1 MDLDALG
8 KWLGWGLMAGY
19 LALTAVE
26 VPRFFT
32 TALGPASQPSA
43 DIEAPVSRPSKG
55 LASRR
60 RLLGEVLM
68 AFVLSRL
75 LVVLV
80 CAVGYRARQ
89 GSLAGFFGAL
99 WENLFPWDA
108 RHYLDI
114 IENGYVAEGEARLF
128 IVFFPFYPMVCRC
141 LTLMT
146 GISATA
152 AALIVSNAALVGCG
166 AAMYRLAEADGGSQ
180 MGRRALLLLM
190 FCPMTYFFSISY
202 SESTFLLVTLLAVLF
217 ARRRRFGLAVLCG
230 AMASGA
236 RLLGMATAIPIFWEL
251 LRDCR
256 DRRAESEGPVTA
268 GEYARWI
275 GVSVLRVLPVSLG
288 FLGYLSLNW
297 HLFGNAT
304 QFMVFQREHWY
315 QEFGHLGNTFQ
326 YCLYN
331 SVFYD
336 DHLYQLGVWRPQLLL
351 LVGVPLLVLWRR
363 EAAPPGHWKG
373 QRPGDV
379 AYTLVYHYVS
389 FAPTWLLSGPRYA
402 SCNYALYPMLAGIPK
417 RRRGFA
423 ILLALECA
431 LLAYMTWIGLWLG
444 KVY

>member
-1 MDLDALG
+1 MDLDTIG
-8 KWLGWGLMAGY
+8 RWLGWVVMACY
-19 LALTAVE
+19 VVLTATE
-26 VPRFFT
+26 VPRYFIS
-32 TALGPASQPSA
+32 ALKPAPRPA
-43 DIEAPVSRPSKG
+43 AAIDAPVSRSPEG

-60 RLLGEVLM
+60 RLMGEVLV
-68 AFVLSRL
+68 AFALSRL

-80 CAVGYRARQ
+80 CAVGYWITEKHL
-89 GSLAGFFGAL
+89 SGFFGAL

-114 IENGYVAEGEARLF
+114 IDNGYVAEGEARLF
-128 IVFFPFYPMVCRC
+128 IVFFPFYPMLARC

-146 GISATA
+146 GISSTA
-152 AALIVSNAALVGCG
+152 AGLIVSNAALVGCG
-166 AAMYRLAEADGGSQ
+166 AAMYRLAEIDGGPTL
-180 MGRRALLLLM
+180 GRRAMLLLM
-190 FCPMTYFFSISY
+190 FCPMTYFFSITY
-202 SESTFLLVTLLAVLF
+202 SESAFLLVTLLAVLF
-217 ARRRRFGLAVLCG
+217 ARRRRFGLAVLFG
-230 AMASGA
+230 ALASGA

-256 DRRAESEGPVTA
+256 EKRGDEETPVA
-268 GEYARWI
+268 PGEYARWI
-275 GVSVLRVLPVSLG
+275 IVSVLKVLPVSLG

-331 SVFYD
+331 SVLYD
-336 DHLYQLGVWRPQLLL
+336 DHFYQMGVWRPQLLL
-351 LVGVPLLVLWRR
+351 LVAVPLLVLWRR
-363 EAAPPGHWKG
+363 KR

-402 SCNYALYPMLAGIPK
+402 ACNYALYPMLADIPK
-417 RRRGFA
+417 RRRGFV
-423 ILLALECA
+423 ILLVAECA

>member
-8 KWLGWGLMAGY
+8 KWLGWLLMAGY
-19 LALTAVE
+19 IALTAME
-26 VPRFFT
+26 LPRFFT
-32 TALGPASQPSA
+32 SALGPAT
-43 DIEAPVSRPSKG
+43 EAIPTVQAP
-55 LASRR
+55 ASRR
-60 RLLGEVLM
+60 RLLGEVLA
-68 AFVLSRL
+68 AFLISRL
-75 LVVLV
+75 LVALV
-80 CAVGYRARQ
+80 CAVGFWIQ
-89 GSLAGFFGAL
+89 QKTLSGFFDAL
-99 WENLFPWDA
+99 WNNLFPWDA
-108 RHYLDI
+108 WHYIDI
-114 IENGYVAEGEARLF
+114 IENGYVASGEAQLF

-146 GISATA
+146 GIPATTA
-152 AALIVSNAALVGCG
+152 ALLVSNAALVGCG
-166 AAMYRLAEADGGSQ
+166 AVMYRLAEMDGGPIL
-180 MGRRALLLLM
+180 GRRAMLLLM
-190 FCPMTYFFSISY
+190 FCPMAYFFSISY
-202 SESTFLLVTLLAVLF
+202 SESSFLLVTLLAVWF
-217 ARRRRFGLAVLCG
+217 ARRRRFGLAVLFG
-230 AMASGA
+230 ALASGA
-236 RLLGMATAIPIFWEL
+236 RLLGMTTAIPIFWEL

-256 DRRAESEGPVTA
+256 ERHGEAAVTP

-275 GVSVLRVLPVSLG
+275 AVSVLKVLPVSLG

-304 QFMVFQREHWY
+304 QFMVFQREHWF
-315 QEFGHLGNTFQ
+315 QEFGHLGRTFQ

-336 DHLYQLGVWRPQLLL
+336 DHLYQLGVWRPQVLLL
-351 LVGVPLLVLWRR
+351 IAVSLLVLWRR
-363 EAAPPGHWKG
+363 KR

-402 SCNYALYPMLAGIPK
+402 ACNYALYPMLAGIPK

-423 ILLALECA
+423 VMLALECV

>member
-1 MDLDALG
+1 MDLDHIG
-8 KWLGWGLMAGY
+8 RWLGWALMAGY
-19 LALTAVE
+19 VVLTAIE
-26 VPRFFT
+26 VPRFFIS
-32 TALGPASQPSA
+32 ALKPASGPVPA
-43 DIEAPVSRPSKG
+43 IDAPVFRRPEG
-55 LASRR
+55 RASRL
-60 RLLGEVLM
+60 RLMGEVLI
-68 AFVLSRL
+68 AFALSRL

-80 CAVGYRARQ
+80 CAVGYWITQ
-89 GSLAGFFGAL
+89 KSLSGFFGQL

-114 IENGYVAEGEARLF
+114 IDNGYVSEGEARLF
-128 IVFFPFYPMVCRC
+128 IVFFPFYPMLGRC

-146 GISATA
+146 GISSTA
-152 AALIVSNAALVGCG
+152 AGLIVSNAALVGCG
-166 AAMYRLAEADGGSQ
+166 TAMYRLAELDGGQ
-180 MGRRALLLLM
+180 ALGRRAMLLLM
-190 FCPMTYFFSISY
+190 FCPMTYFFSITY
-202 SESTFLLVTLLAVLF
+202 SESAFLLVTLLAVLF
-217 ARRRRFGLAVLCG
+217 ARRRRFFLAVLFG
-230 AMASGA
+230 ALASGA

-256 DRRAESEGPVTA
+256 EKRGDTETPVA
-268 GEYARWI
+268 PGEYARWI
-275 GVSVLRVLPVSLG
+275 IVSVLKVLPVSLG

-304 QFMVFQREHWY
+304 QFMVFQREHWF

-331 SVFYD
+331 SVIYD
-336 DHLYQLGVWRPQLLL
+336 DHLYQLGVWRPQVLL
-351 LVGVPLLVLWRR
+351 LVAVPLLVLWRR
-363 EAAPPGHWKG
+363 GASPSGGRKR

-402 SCNYALYPMLAGIPK
+402 ACNYALYPMLADIPK

-423 ILLALECA
+423 VMLAVECA

>member
-1 MDLDALG
+1 MDLNALG
-8 KWLGWGLMAGY
+8 KWLGWLLMAGY
-19 LALTAVE
+19 LALTVTE
-26 VPRFFT
+26 LPRFFT
-32 TALGPASQPSA
+32 SALGPVPEGTPAA
-43 DIEAPVSRPSKG
+43 EAPVSR
-55 LASRR
+55 R
-60 RLLGEVLM
+60 RLFCEVLA
-68 AFVLSRL
+68 AFVASRL
-75 LVVLV
+75 LVALV
-80 CAVGYRARQ
+80 CAVGFWIREKTL
-89 GSLAGFFGAL
+89 SGFFGAL

-108 RHYLDI
+108 YHYIDI
-114 IENGYVAEGEARLF
+114 IQNGYVATDEARLF

-152 AALIVSNAALVGCG
+152 AALVVSNAALAGCG
-166 AAMYRLAEADGGSQ
+166 AAMYRLCEMDGGQ
-180 MGRRALLLLM
+180 VRGRRAMLLLM
-190 FCPMTYFFSISY
+190 FNPMTYFYSISY

-217 ARRRRFGLAVLCG
+217 ARRRKFFPAVLCG
-230 AMASGA
+230 ALASGA

-256 DRRAESEGPVTA
+256 ERHGAAPASGRD
-268 GEYARWI
+268 YARWI
-275 GVSVLRVLPVSLG
+275 AVSVLKVLPVSLG

-304 QFMVFQREHWY
+304 QFMVFQREHWF

-336 DHLYQLGVWRPQLLL
+336 DHQYQLGVWRPQALL
-351 LVGVPLLVLWRR
+351 LVAIPLLVLWRR
-363 EAAPPGHWKG
+363 EASPLEHRK
-373 QRPGDV
+373 RTHPGDV

-402 SCNYALYPMLAGIPK
+402 SCNYALYPMLADIPK

-423 ILLALECA
+423 VMMALECA
-431 LLAYMTWIGLWLG
+431 LLGYMTWIGLWLG

>member
-1 MDLDALG
+1 MDLDTIG
-8 KWLGWGLMAGY
+8 RWLGWVVMAGY
-19 LALTAVE
+19 VVLTATE
-26 VPRFFT
+26 VPRYFIS
-32 TALGPASQPSA
+32 ALKPAPAIDAPASRRL
-43 DIEAPVSRPSKG
+43 EG

-60 RLLGEVLM
+60 RLMGEVLV
-68 AFVLSRL
+68 AFALSRL

-80 CAVGYRARQ
+80 CAVGYWITEK
-89 GSLAGFFGAL
+89 SLSGFLPAL

-114 IENGYVAEGEARLF
+114 IDSGYVAEGEARLF
-128 IVFFPFYPMVCRC
+128 IVFFPFYPMLGRC

-146 GISATA
+146 GISSTA
-152 AALIVSNAALVGCG
+152 AGLIVSNAALVGCG
-166 AAMYRLAEADGGSQ
+166 AAMYRLAEIDGGPTL
-180 MGRRALLLLM
+180 GRRAMLLLM
-190 FCPMTYFFSISY
+190 FCPMTYFFSITY
-202 SESTFLLVTLLAVLF
+202 SESAFLLVTLLAVLF
-217 ARRRRFGLAVLCG
+217 ARRRRFFLAVLFG
-230 AMASGA
+230 ALASGA

-256 DRRAESEGPVTA
+256 EKRGDTETPVTP

-275 GVSVLRVLPVSLG
+275 LVSVLKVLPVSLG

-331 SVFYD
+331 SVIYD
-336 DHLYQLGVWRPQLLL
+336 DPFYQLGVWRPQLLL
-351 LVGVPLLVLWRR
+351 LVAVPLLVLLRR
-363 EAAPPGHWKG
+363 KRA
-373 QRPGDV
+373 RPGDV

-402 SCNYALYPMLAGIPK
+402 ACNYALYPMLADIPK

-423 ILLALECA
+423 VMLAAECA

>member
-1 MDLDALG
+1 MDLDVLG
-8 KWLGWGLMAGY
+8 KWLGWLLMAGY
-19 LALTAVE
+19 VALTVTE
-26 VPRFFT
+26 IPRFFT
-32 TALGPASQPSA
+32 TALGPAAKAAP
-43 DIEAPVSRPSKG
+43 IGEAP
-55 LASRR
+55 ASRR
-60 RLLGEVLM
+60 RLLLEVLA

-80 CAVGYRARQ
+80 CAVGVAIQ
-89 GSLAGFFGAL
+89 EKGLSGFWGRL

-108 RHYLDI
+108 NHYIDI
-114 IENGYVAEGEARLF
+114 IDNGYVSTGEPRLF

-166 AAMYRLAEADGGSQ
+166 AVMYRLAEIDGGRTL
-180 MGRRALLLLM
+180 GRRAMLLLM

-202 SESTFLLVTLLAVLF
+202 SESAFLLATLLAVLF
-217 ARRRRFGLAVLCG
+217 ARRRRFGLAVLFG
-230 AMASGA
+230 ALASGA

-256 DRRAESEGPVTA
+256 DQRGDSGAPVTP

-275 GVSVLRVLPVSLG
+275 GLSILKVLPVSLG

-304 QFMVFQREHWY
+304 QFMEFQREHWF
-315 QEFGHLGNTFQ
+315 QEFGHLGNTLQ

-331 SVFYD
+331 AVIYD
-336 DHLYQLGVWRPQLLL
+336 DHLYQLGVWRPQVLL
-351 LVGVPLLVLWRR
+351 LVAVPLLVLWRR
-363 EAAPPGHWKG
+363 KR
-373 QRPGDV
+373 QRPGNV

-402 SCNYALYPMLAGIPK
+402 ACNYALYPMLAGIPK
-417 RRRGFA
+417 RRWGFA
-423 ILLALECA
+423 LMLALECA
-431 LLAYMTWIGLWLG
+431 LLAYMTWIGLWMG

>member
-1 MDLDALG
+1 MDLDTIG
-8 KWLGWGLMAGY
+8 RWLGWVVMAGY
-19 LALTAVE
+19 VVLTATE
-26 VPRFFT
+26 VPRYFIS
-32 TALGPASQPSA
+32 ALKPAPA
-43 DIEAPVSRPSKG
+43 IDAPVSRRPEG

-60 RLLGEVLM
+60 RLMGEVLV
-68 AFVLSRL
+68 AFALSRL

-80 CAVGYRARQ
+80 CAVGYWITEK
-89 GSLAGFFGAL
+89 SLSGFLPAL

-114 IENGYVAEGEARLF
+114 IDSGYVAEGEARLF
-128 IVFFPFYPMVCRC
+128 IVFFPFYPMLGRC

-146 GISATA
+146 GISSTA
-152 AALIVSNAALVGCG
+152 AGLIVSNAALVGCG
-166 AAMYRLAEADGGSQ
+166 AAMYRLAEIDGGPTL
-180 MGRRALLLLM
+180 GRRAMLLLM
-190 FCPMTYFFSISY
+190 FCPMTYFFSITY
-202 SESTFLLVTLLAVLF
+202 SESAFLLVTLLAVLF
-217 ARRRRFGLAVLCG
+217 ARRRRFFLAVLFG
-230 AMASGA
+230 ALASGA

-256 DRRAESEGPVTA
+256 EKRGDTETPVTP

-275 GVSVLRVLPVSLG
+275 LVSVLKVLPVSLG

-331 SVFYD
+331 SVIYD
-336 DHLYQLGVWRPQLLL
+336 DPFYQLGVWRPQLLL
-351 LVGVPLLVLWRR
+351 LVAVPLLVLLRR
-363 EAAPPGHWKG
+363 KRA
-373 QRPGDV
+373 RSGDV

-402 SCNYALYPMLAGIPK
+402 ACNYALYPMLADIPK

-423 ILLALECA
+423 VMLVAECA

>member
-8 KWLGWGLMAGY
+8 RWLGWLLMAGY
-19 LALTAVE
+19 AALTLTE
-26 VPRFFT
+26 LPRYFKS
-32 TALGPASQPSA
+32 ALGPIAEATPVAQ
-43 DIEAPVSRPSKG
+43 APVTW
-55 LASRR
+55 R
-60 RLLGEVLM
+60 RLLCELLI
-68 AFVLSRL
+68 AFIASRL

-80 CAVGYRARQ
+80 CATGCWIQ
-89 GSLAGFFGAL
+89 TKDLSGFFGAL

-108 RHYLDI
+108 HHYLDI
-114 IENGYVAEGEARLF
+114 IDNGYVATGEARLF

-152 AALIVSNAALVGCG
+152 AALIVSNAALLGGG
-166 AAMYRLAEADGGSQ
+166 AVMYRLAEIDGGATQ
-180 MGRRALLLLM
+180 GRRAMLLLM
-190 FCPMTYFFSISY
+190 FCPMTYFFSIAY
-202 SESTFLLVTLLAVLF
+202 SESTFLLVTLLAVYF
-217 ARRRRFGLAVLCG
+217 SRKRRFGLAVLFG
-230 AMASGA
+230 ALASGA

-251 LRDCR
+251 LRSQREQYD
-256 DRRAESEGPVTA
+256 DGKGPVTG

-275 GVSVLRVLPVSLG
+275 ALSLLKVLPVSLG

-331 SVFYD
+331 SVDYD
-336 DHLYQLGVWRPQLLL
+336 DFLYQLGVWRPQVLL
-351 LVGVPLLVLWRR
+351 LVAVPLLVWWRR
-363 EAAPPGHWKG
+363 KRA
-373 QRPGDV
+373 RPGDV
-379 AYTLVYHYVS
+379 AYALVYHYVS
-389 FAPTWLLSGPRYA
+389 FAPTWLLSGPRYT

-417 RRRGFA
+417 RRWGFA
-423 ILLALECA
+423 VMLALECA
-431 LLAYMTWIGLWLG
+431 ALAYMTWIGLWLG

>member
-8 KWLGWGLMAGY
+8 KWLGWLLMAGY
-19 LALTAVE
+19 IALTAME
-26 VPRFFT
+26 LPRFFT
-32 TALGPASQPSA
+32 SALGPAT
-43 DIEAPVSRPSKG
+43 EAIPTVQAP
-55 LASRR
+55 ASRR
-60 RLLGEVLM
+60 RLLGEVLA
-68 AFVLSRL
+68 AFLISRL
-75 LVVLV
+75 LVALV
-80 CAVGYRARQ
+80 CAVGFWIQ
-89 GSLAGFFGAL
+89 QKTLSGFFDAL
-99 WENLFPWDA
+99 WNNLFPWDA
-108 RHYLDI
+108 WHYIDI
-114 IENGYVAEGEARLF
+114 IENGYVASGEAQLF

-146 GISATA
+146 GIPATTA
-152 AALIVSNAALVGCG
+152 ALLVSNAALVGCG
-166 AAMYRLAEADGGSQ
+166 AVMYRLAEMDGGPIL
-180 MGRRALLLLM
+180 GRRAMLLLM

-202 SESTFLLVTLLAVLF
+202 SESSFLLVTLLAVWF
-217 ARRRRFGLAVLCG
+217 ARRRRFGLAVLFG
-230 AMASGA
+230 ALASGA
-236 RLLGMATAIPIFWEL
+236 RLLGMTTAIPIFWEL

-256 DRRAESEGPVTA
+256 ERHGEAAVTP

-275 GVSVLRVLPVSLG
+275 AVSVLKVLPVSLG

-304 QFMVFQREHWY
+304 QFMVFQREHWF
-315 QEFGHLGNTFQ
+315 QEFGHLGRTFQ

-336 DHLYQLGVWRPQLLL
+336 DHLYQLGVWRPQVLLL
-351 LVGVPLLVLWRR
+351 IAVPLLVLWRR
-363 EAAPPGHWKG
+363 KR

-402 SCNYALYPMLAGIPK
+402 ACNYALYPMLAGIPK

-423 ILLALECA
+423 VMLALECV

>member
-8 KWLGWGLMAGY
+8 RWLGWLLMAGY
-19 LALTAVE
+19 AALTLTE
-26 VPRFFT
+26 LPRYFKS
-32 TALGPASQPSA
+32 ALGPIAETMPVAQ
-43 DIEAPVSRPSKG
+43 APVSW
-55 LASRR
+55 R
-60 RLLGEVLM
+60 RLLCEVLA
-68 AFVLSRL
+68 AFVASRL

-80 CAVGYRARQ
+80 CATGCWIQ
-89 GSLAGFFGAL
+89 TKDLSGFFGAL

-108 RHYLDI
+108 FHYLNI
-114 IENGYVAEGEARLF
+114 IDKGYVATGEAQLF

-152 AALIVSNAALVGCG
+152 AALIVSNAALIGCG
-166 AAMYRLAEADGGSQ
+166 AAMYRLAEGDGGATL
-180 MGRRALLLLM
+180 GRRAMLMLM
-190 FCPMTYFFSISY
+190 FCPMTYFYSISY
-202 SESTFLLVTLLAVLF
+202 SESAFLLVTLLAVYCS
-217 ARRRRFGLAVLCG
+217 RKRRFGLAVLFG
-230 AMASGA
+230 ALASGA

-251 LRDCR
+251 LRDQR
-256 DRRAESEGPVTA
+256 ERYDAAKGPVT
-268 GEYARWI
+268 GGVYARWI
-275 GVSVLRVLPVSLG
+275 GVSLLKVLPVSLG

-331 SVFYD
+331 SVIYD
-336 DHLYQLGVWRPQLLL
+336 DYLYQLGVWRPQVLL
-351 LVGVPLLVLWRR
+351 LVAVPLLVWWRR
-363 EAAPPGHWKG
+363 KRT
-373 QRPGDV
+373 RPGDV

-417 RRRGFA
+417 RRRGF
-423 ILLALECA
+423 ILMLALECA
-431 LLAYMTWIGLWLG
+431 ALAYMTWIGLWMG

>member
-1 MDLDALG
+1 MDLDTIG
-8 KWLGWGLMAGY
+8 RWLGWVVMAGY
-19 LALTAVE
+19 VVLTATE
-26 VPRFFT
+26 VPRYFIS
-32 TALGPASQPSA
+32 ALKPAAEPVPA
-43 DIEAPVSRPSKG
+43 IDAPVSRRPEG

-60 RLLGEVLM
+60 RLMGEVLI
-68 AFVLSRL
+68 AFALSRL

-80 CAVGYRARQ
+80 CAVGYWITEK
-89 GSLAGFFGAL
+89 SLSGFFGAL

-114 IENGYVAEGEARLF
+114 IDSGYVAEGEARLF
-128 IVFFPFYPMVCRC
+128 IVFFPFYPMLGRC

-146 GISATA
+146 GVSSTA
-152 AALIVSNAALVGCG
+152 AGLIVANAALVGCG
-166 AAMYRLAEADGGSQ
+166 AAMYRLAEIDGGPTL
-180 MGRRALLLLM
+180 GRRAMLLLM
-190 FCPMTYFFSISY
+190 FCPMTYFFSITY
-202 SESTFLLVTLLAVLF
+202 SESAFLLVTLLAVLF
-217 ARRRRFGLAVLCG
+217 ARRRRFGLAVLFG
-230 AMASGA
+230 ALASGA

-256 DRRAESEGPVTA
+256 EKRGDAETPVTP

-275 GVSVLRVLPVSLG
+275 IVSVLKVLPVSLG

-304 QFMVFQREHWY
+304 QFMVFQREHWF

-336 DHLYQLGVWRPQLLL
+336 DPFYQMGVWRPQVLL
-351 LVGVPLLVLWRR
+351 LVAVPLLVLWRR
-363 EAAPPGHWKG
+363 KR

-402 SCNYALYPMLAGIPK
+402 ACNYALYPMLADIPK
-417 RRRGFA
+417 RRWGFVVM
-423 ILLALECA
+423 LVVECA
-431 LLAYMTWIGLWLG
+431 LLAYLTWIGLWLG

>member
-1 MDLDALG
+1 MFDRGWRSVNLDLLG
-8 KWLGWGLMAGY
+8 KWLGWLLMAGY
-19 LALTAVE
+19 VALTVTE
-26 VPRFFT
+26 IPRFFS
-32 TALGPASQPSA
+32 TALGPAA
-43 DIEAPVSRPSKG
+43 EASPIGDPPV
-55 LASRR
+55 SRR
-60 RLLGEVLM
+60 RLLLEVL
-68 AFVLSRL
+68 AAYVLSRL
-75 LVVLV
+75 LVVMV
-80 CAVGYRARQ
+80 CAVGFAIQ
-89 GSLAGFFGAL
+89 EKGLSGFWGRL

-108 RHYLDI
+108 HHYIDI
-114 IENGYVAEGEARLF
+114 IENGYVSTGEARLF

-166 AAMYRLAEADGGSQ
+166 AAMYRLAELDGGQ
-180 MGRRALLLLM
+180 TLGRRAMLLMM
-190 FCPMTYFFSISY
+190 FCPMTYFYSISY

-217 ARRRRFGLAVLCG
+217 ARRRRFGLAVFCG
-230 AMASGA
+230 VLASGA

-256 DRRAESEGPVTA
+256 DKRGDSDAPVTS
-268 GEYARWI
+268 GEIARWI
-275 GVSVLRVLPVSLG
+275 GLSVLKVLPVSLG

-315 QEFGHLGNTFQ
+315 QELSHLGNTFR
-326 YCLYN
+326 YCLN
-331 SVFYD
+331 NAVDYD
-336 DHLYQLGVWRPQLLL
+336 DHLYQLGVWRPQVALLI
-351 LVGVPLLVLWRR
+351 GVPLLVWWRR
-363 EAAPPGHWKG
+363 KRS
-373 QRPGDV
+373 RPGDV

-417 RRRGFA
+417 HRRGFA
-423 ILLALECA
+423 LMLALECA

>member
-1 MDLDALG
+1 MDLDTIG
-8 KWLGWGLMAGY
+8 RWLGWVVMAGY
-19 LALTAVE
+19 VVLTATE
-26 VPRFFT
+26 VPRYFIS
-32 TALGPASQPSA
+32 ALKPAPA
-43 DIEAPVSRPSKG
+43 IDAPAARRLEG

-60 RLLGEVLM
+60 RLMGEVLV
-68 AFVLSRL
+68 AFALSRL

-80 CAVGYRARQ
+80 CAVGYWITEK
-89 GSLAGFFGAL
+89 SLSGFFPAL

-114 IENGYVAEGEARLF
+114 IDSGYVAEGEARLF
-128 IVFFPFYPMVCRC
+128 IVFFPFYPMLGRC

-146 GISATA
+146 GISSTA
-152 AALIVSNAALVGCG
+152 AGLIVSNAALVGCG
-166 AAMYRLAEADGGSQ
+166 AAMYRLAEIDGGPTL
-180 MGRRALLLLM
+180 GRRAMLLLM
-190 FCPMTYFFSISY
+190 FCPMTYFFSITY
-202 SESTFLLVTLLAVLF
+202 SESAFLLVTLLAVLF
-217 ARRRRFGLAVLCG
+217 ARRRRFFLAVLFG
-230 AMASGA
+230 ALASGA

-256 DRRAESEGPVTA
+256 EKRGDTETPVTP

-275 GVSVLRVLPVSLG
+275 LVSALKVLPVSLG

-331 SVFYD
+331 SVIYD
-336 DHLYQLGVWRPQLLL
+336 DPFYQLGVWRPQLLL
-351 LVGVPLLVLWRR
+351 LVAVPLLVLLRR
-363 EAAPPGHWKG
+363 KRA
-373 QRPGDV
+373 RPGDV

-402 SCNYALYPMLAGIPK
+402 ACNYALYPMLADIPK

-423 ILLALECA
+423 VMLAAECA

>member
-1 MDLDALG
+1 MDVDALG

-19 LALTAVE
+19 IALTAVE
-26 VPRFFT
+26 ARRYFA
-32 TALGPASQPSA
+32 TALGPASQPA
-43 DIEAPVSRPSKG
+43 APVEAPAPW
-55 LASRR
+55 RR
-60 RLLGEVLM
+60 VLGEVLA
-68 AFVLSRL
+68 AFAISRL
-75 LVVLV
+75 LVALV
-80 CAVGYRARQ
+80 CAVGFWIQ
-89 GSLAGFFGAL
+89 QKNLSGFFPAL

-114 IENGYVAEGEARLF
+114 IDNGYVTSGDARLF

-146 GISATA
+146 GVPATA
-152 AALIVSNAALVGCG
+152 AALAVSNAALVGCG
-166 AAMYRLAEADGGSQ
+166 AAMYRLAEIDGGPAL
-180 MGRRALLLLM
+180 GRRAMLLLM

-202 SESTFLLVTLLAVLF
+202 SESTFLLLTLLAVLF
-217 ARRRRFGLAVLCG
+217 ARRRRFALAVLCG
-230 AMASGA
+230 ALASGA

-251 LRDCR
+251 LRSCR
-256 DRRAESEGPVTA
+256 ERRGDSESPVTP

-275 GVSVLRVLPVSLG
+275 AVSVLKVLPVSLG

-331 SVFYD
+331 ALDYD
-336 DHLYQLGVWRPQLLL
+336 DHLYQLGVWRPQVLL
-351 LVGVPLLVLWRR
+351 LVAVPLLVLWRR
-363 EAAPPGHWKG
+363 KR

-402 SCNYALYPMLAGIPK
+402 ACNYALYPMLAGIPR
-417 RRRGFA
+417 RRRGFTA
-423 ILLALECA
+423 LLALECA
-431 LLAYMTWIGLWLG
+431 LLAYMTWVGLWLG

>member
-1 MDLDALG
+1 MDLDTIG
-8 KWLGWGLMAGY
+8 RWLGWVVMAGY
-19 LALTAVE
+19 VVLTATE
-26 VPRFFT
+26 VPRYFIS
-32 TALGPASQPSA
+32 ALKPAPA
-43 DIEAPVSRPSKG
+43 IDAPVSRHPEG

-60 RLLGEVLM
+60 RLMGEVLV
-68 AFVLSRL
+68 AFALSRL

-80 CAVGYRARQ
+80 CAVGYWITEK
-89 GSLAGFFGAL
+89 SLSGFLPAL

-114 IENGYVAEGEARLF
+114 IDSGYVAEGEARLF
-128 IVFFPFYPMVCRC
+128 IVFFPFYPMLGRC

-146 GISATA
+146 GISSTA
-152 AALIVSNAALVGCG
+152 AGLIVSNAALVGCG
-166 AAMYRLAEADGGSQ
+166 AAMYRLAEIDGGPTL
-180 MGRRALLLLM
+180 GRRAMLLLM
-190 FCPMTYFFSISY
+190 FCPMTYFFSITY
-202 SESTFLLVTLLAVLF
+202 SESAFLLVTLLAVLF
-217 ARRRRFGLAVLCG
+217 ARRRRFFLAVLFG
-230 AMASGA
+230 ALASGA

-256 DRRAESEGPVTA
+256 EKRGDTETPVTP

-275 GVSVLRVLPVSLG
+275 LVSVLKVLPVSLG

-331 SVFYD
+331 SVIYD
-336 DHLYQLGVWRPQLLL
+336 DPFYQLGVWRPQLLL
-351 LVGVPLLVLWRR
+351 LVAVPLLVLLRR
-363 EAAPPGHWKG
+363 KRA
-373 QRPGDV
+373 RPGDV

-402 SCNYALYPMLAGIPK
+402 ACNYALYPMLADIPK

-423 ILLALECA
+423 VMLAAECA

>member
-8 KWLGWGLMAGY
+8 KWLGWLLMAGY
-19 LALTAVE
+19 IALTAME

-32 TALGPASQPSA
+32 SALGPAT
-43 DIEAPVSRPSKG
+43 EAIPTVQAP
-55 LASRR
+55 ASRR
-60 RLLGEVLM
+60 RLLGEVLA
-68 AFVLSRL
+68 AFLISRL
-75 LVVLV
+75 LVALV
-80 CAVGYRARQ
+80 CAVGFWIQ
-89 GSLAGFFGAL
+89 QKTLSGFFDAL
-99 WENLFPWDA
+99 WNNLFPWDA
-108 RHYLDI
+108 WHYIDI
-114 IENGYVAEGEARLF
+114 IENGYVASGEAQLF

-146 GISATA
+146 GIPATTA
-152 AALIVSNAALVGCG
+152 ALLVSNAALVGCG
-166 AAMYRLAEADGGSQ
+166 AVMYRLAEMDGGPIL
-180 MGRRALLLLM
+180 GRRAMLLLM

-202 SESTFLLVTLLAVLF
+202 SESTFLLVTLLAVWF
-217 ARRRRFGLAVLCG
+217 ARRRRFGLAVLFG
-230 AMASGA
+230 ALASGA
-236 RLLGMATAIPIFWEL
+236 RLLGMTTAIPIFWEL

-256 DRRAESEGPVTA
+256 ERHGEAAVTP

-275 GVSVLRVLPVSLG
+275 AVSVLKVLPVSLG

-304 QFMVFQREHWY
+304 QFMVFQREHWF
-315 QEFGHLGNTFQ
+315 QEFGHLGRTFQ

-336 DHLYQLGVWRPQLLL
+336 DHLYQLGVWRPQVLLL
-351 LVGVPLLVLWRR
+351 IAVPLLVLWRR
-363 EAAPPGHWKG
+363 KR

-402 SCNYALYPMLAGIPK
+402 ACNYALYPMLAGIPK

-423 ILLALECA
+423 VMLALECV

>member
-1 MDLDALG
+1 MI
-8 KWLGWGLMAGY
+8 
-19 LALTAVE
+19 T
-26 VPRFFT
+26 
-32 TALGPASQPSA
+32 
-43 DIEAPVSRPSKG
+43 SKG
-55 LASRR
+55 RSINIFIISWM
-60 RLLGEVLM
+60 GEVLV
-68 AFVLSRL
+68 AFALSRL

-80 CAVGYRARQ
+80 CAVGYWITEK
-89 GSLAGFFGAL
+89 SLSGFFGAL
-99 WENLFPWDA
+99 WEKLFPWDA

-114 IENGYVAEGEARLF
+114 IDNGYVAEGDARLF
-128 IVFFPFYPMVCRC
+128 IVFFPFYPMLCRC

-146 GISATA
+146 GISSTA
-152 AALIVSNAALVGCG
+152 AGLIVANAALVGCG
-166 AAMYRLAEADGGSQ
+166 AAMYRLAELDGGVAL
-180 MGRRALLLLM
+180 GRRAMLLLM
-190 FCPMTYFFSISY
+190 FCPMTYFFSITY
-202 SESTFLLVTLLAVLF
+202 SESAFLLVTLLAVLF
-217 ARRRRFGLAVLCG
+217 ARRRRFGLAVLFG
-230 AMASGA
+230 ALASGA

-256 DRRAESEGPVTA
+256 ERRADTESPVSP

-275 GVSVLRVLPVSLG
+275 VVSVLKVLPVSLG

-331 SVFYD
+331 SVNYD
-336 DHLYQLGVWRPQLLL
+336 DPLYQLGVWRPQVVL
-351 LVGVPLLVLWRR
+351 LVAVPLLVLWRC
-363 EAAPPGHWKG
+363 EAGPLGRRKR

-379 AYTLVYHYVS
+379 AYTLVYHYIS

-402 SCNYALYPMLAGIPK
+402 ACNYALYPMLADIPK
-417 RRRGFA
+417 RRRGFVVMLVA
-423 ILLALECA
+423 ECA

>member
-8 KWLGWGLMAGY
+8 KWLGWLLMAGY
-19 LALTAVE
+19 IVLTAME
-26 VPRFFT
+26 LPRFFT
-32 TALGPASQPSA
+32 SALGPAT
-43 DIEAPVSRPSKG
+43 EAIPTVQAP
-55 LASRR
+55 ASRR
-60 RLLGEVLM
+60 RLLGEVLA
-68 AFVLSRL
+68 AFLISRL
-75 LVVLV
+75 LVALV
-80 CAVGYRARQ
+80 CAVGFWIQ
-89 GSLAGFFGAL
+89 QKTLSGFFGAL

-108 RHYLDI
+108 YHYIDI
-114 IENGYVAEGEARLF
+114 IQNGYVATDEARLF

-166 AAMYRLAEADGGSQ
+166 AAMYRLCELDGGVAL
-180 MGRRALLLLM
+180 GRRAMLLMM

-202 SESTFLLVTLLAVLF
+202 SESTFLLAVLLAVLL
-217 ARRRRFGLAVLCG
+217 ARKRRFFPAVLCG
-230 AMASGA
+230 ALASGA

-256 DRRAESEGPVTA
+256 DRRGESEGPVTP

-275 GVSVLRVLPVSLG
+275 AVSVLKVLPVSLG

-304 QFMVFQREHWY
+304 QFMVFQRDHWY

-331 SVFYD
+331 SVIYD

-351 LVGVPLLVLWRR
+351 LLAVPLLVLWRR
-363 EAAPPGHWKG
+363 RKA
-373 QRPGDV
+373 RPGDT
-379 AYTLVYHYVS
+379 AYALVYQYVS

-402 SCNYALYPMLAGIPK
+402 ACNYALYPMLAGIPK

-423 ILLALECA
+423 VMLAAECA

>member
-8 KWLGWGLMAGY
+8 KWLGWLLMAGY
-19 LALTAVE
+19 IALTAME
-26 VPRFFT
+26 LPRFFT
-32 TALGPASQPSA
+32 SALGPAT
-43 DIEAPVSRPSKG
+43 EAIPTVQAP
-55 LASRR
+55 ASRR
-60 RLLGEVLM
+60 RLLGEVLA
-68 AFVLSRL
+68 AFLISRL
-75 LVVLV
+75 LVALV
-80 CAVGYRARQ
+80 CAVGFWIQ
-89 GSLAGFFGAL
+89 QKTLSGFFDAL
-99 WENLFPWDA
+99 WNNLFPWDA
-108 RHYLDI
+108 WHYIDI
-114 IENGYVAEGEARLF
+114 IENGYVASGEAQLF

-146 GISATA
+146 GIPATTA
-152 AALIVSNAALVGCG
+152 ALLVSNAALVGCG
-166 AAMYRLAEADGGSQ
+166 AVMYRLAEMDGGPIL
-180 MGRRALLLLM
+180 GRRAMLLLM

-202 SESTFLLVTLLAVLF
+202 SESTFLLVTLLTVWF
-217 ARRRRFGLAVLCG
+217 ARRRRFGLAVLFG
-230 AMASGA
+230 ALASGA
-236 RLLGMATAIPIFWEL
+236 RLLGMTTAIPIFWEL

-256 DRRAESEGPVTA
+256 ERHGEAAVTP

-275 GVSVLRVLPVSLG
+275 AVSVLKVLPVSLG

-304 QFMVFQREHWY
+304 QFMVFQREHWF
-315 QEFGHLGNTFQ
+315 QEFGHLGRTFQ

-336 DHLYQLGVWRPQLLL
+336 DYLYQLGVWRPQVLLL
-351 LVGVPLLVLWRR
+351 IAVPLLVLWRR
-363 EAAPPGHWKG
+363 KR
-373 QRPGDV
+373 QRPGNV

-402 SCNYALYPMLAGIPK
+402 ACNYALYPMLAGIPK

-423 ILLALECA
+423 VMLALECV

>member
-8 KWLGWGLMAGY
+8 KWLGWLLMAGY
-19 LALTAVE
+19 IALTAME
-26 VPRFFT
+26 LPRFFT
-32 TALGPASQPSA
+32 SALGPAT
-43 DIEAPVSRPSKG
+43 EAIPTVQAP
-55 LASRR
+55 ASRR
-60 RLLGEVLM
+60 RLLGEVLA
-68 AFVLSRL
+68 AFLISRL
-75 LVVLV
+75 LVALV
-80 CAVGYRARQ
+80 CAVGFWIQ
-89 GSLAGFFGAL
+89 QKTLSGFFDAL
-99 WENLFPWDA
+99 WNNLFPWDA
-108 RHYLDI
+108 WHYIDI
-114 IENGYVAEGEARLF
+114 IENGYVASGEAQLF

-146 GISATA
+146 GIPATTA
-152 AALIVSNAALVGCG
+152 ALLVSNAALVGCG
-166 AAMYRLAEADGGSQ
+166 AVMYRLAEMDGGPIL
-180 MGRRALLLLM
+180 GRRAMLLLM

-202 SESTFLLVTLLAVLF
+202 SESTFLLVTLLAVWF
-217 ARRRRFGLAVLCG
+217 ARMRRFGLAVLFG
-230 AMASGA
+230 ALASGA
-236 RLLGMATAIPIFWEL
+236 RLLGMTTAIPIFWEL

-256 DRRAESEGPVTA
+256 ERHGEAGVTP

-275 GVSVLRVLPVSLG
+275 AVSVLKVLPVSLG

-304 QFMVFQREHWY
+304 QFMVFQREHWF
-315 QEFGHLGNTFQ
+315 QEFGHLGRTFQ

-336 DHLYQLGVWRPQLLL
+336 DYLYQLGVWRPQVLLL
-351 LVGVPLLVLWRR
+351 IAVPLLVLWRR
-363 EAAPPGHWKG
+363 KR

-402 SCNYALYPMLAGIPK
+402 ACNYALYPMLAGIPK

-423 ILLALECA
+423 VMLALECV
-431 LLAYMTWIGLWLG
+431 LLAYMIWIGLWLG

>member
-8 KWLGWGLMAGY
+8 KWLGWLLMAGY
-19 LALTAVE
+19 IALTAME
-26 VPRFFT
+26 LPRFFT
-32 TALGPASQPSA
+32 SALGPAT
-43 DIEAPVSRPSKG
+43 EAIPTVQAP
-55 LASRR
+55 ASRR
-60 RLLGEVLM
+60 RLLGEVLA
-68 AFVLSRL
+68 AFLISRL
-75 LVVLV
+75 LVALV
-80 CAVGYRARQ
+80 CAVGFWVQ
-89 GSLAGFFGAL
+89 QKTLSGFFDAL
-99 WENLFPWDA
+99 WNNLFPWDA
-108 RHYLDI
+108 WHYIDI
-114 IENGYVAEGEARLF
+114 IENGYVASGEAQLF

-146 GISATA
+146 GIPATTA
-152 AALIVSNAALVGCG
+152 ALLVSNAALVGCG
-166 AAMYRLAEADGGSQ
+166 AVMYRLAEMDGGPIL
-180 MGRRALLLLM
+180 GRRAMLLLM

-202 SESTFLLVTLLAVLF
+202 SESTFLLVTLLAVWF
-217 ARRRRFGLAVLCG
+217 ARRRRFGLAVLFG
-230 AMASGA
+230 ALASGA
-236 RLLGMATAIPIFWEL
+236 RLLGMTTAIPIFWEL

-256 DRRAESEGPVTA
+256 ERHGEAAVTP

-275 GVSVLRVLPVSLG
+275 AVSVLKVLPVSLG

-304 QFMVFQREHWY
+304 QFMVFQREHWF
-315 QEFGHLGNTFQ
+315 QEFGHLGRTFQ

-336 DHLYQLGVWRPQLLL
+336 DHLYQLGVWRPQVLLL
-351 LVGVPLLVLWRR
+351 IAVPLLVLWRR
-363 EAAPPGHWKG
+363 KR

-402 SCNYALYPMLAGIPK
+402 ACNYALYPMLAGIPK

-423 ILLALECA
+423 VMLALECV